1 MQQQFEWIATAAF
14 GLEGVV
20 ARELQR
26 LGIEAKAENGGAR
39 FIGTP
44 EDAQR
49 ANLWLRSADRVLLV
63 MGRFEAKSF
72 EALFE
77 GVRVLPWEDFIGV
90 NTRFP
95 VSGKCARSQLM
106 SVRDCQAITKKAIV
120 ERLKEKYRVSWFEEQ
135 GETVA
140 IDVALHGDIA
150 QLTLDASGVAL
161 NRRGYR
167 TWNGEAPL
175 RETLAAALVSLSP
188 WRPGMPLH
196 DPMCGT
202 GTLLIEA
209 AMRMAD
215 RAPGLMRDFAIEQWR
230 GMPVSAFAA
239 IREEA
244 KDRFAPDHI
253 EGISG
258 ADIDP
263 QAVELARRH
272 LRQAGLEGRV
282 RFDVSDAR
290 TCQRSEASGAFLTNP
305 PYGERL
311 SDRKSC
317 EALYREMGLLLRRHP
332 GWTLSAITS
341 HPGFE
346 RCFGRRADKK
356 RRFYNGRLECEF
368 MTFGLGQE
376 NRKKTSP
383 RQP

>member
-1 MQQQFEWIATAAF
+1 MNTQYEWIATAAF

-20 ARELQR
+20 ARELER
-26 LGIEAKAENGGAR
+26 LNIPARAENGGAR
-39 FIGTP
+39 FSASL
-44 EDAQR
+44 EDAMR
-49 ANLWLRSADRVLLV
+49 ANLWLRCADRVLLV
-63 MGRFEAKSF
+63 VGRFEARSF
-72 EALFE
+72 EELFE
-77 GVRVLPWEDFIGV
+77 GVKALPWEDYIGR

-120 ERLKEKYRVSWFEEQ
+120 ERLKSRYRVDWLEETD
-135 GETVA
+135 ETVA
-140 IDVALHGDIA
+140 IDVALHGDMA

-188 WRPGMPLH
+188 WRPGMRLH

-202 GTLLIEA
+202 GTLMIEA
-209 AMRMAD
+209 AMRMAN
-215 RAPGLMRDFAIEQWR
+215 RAPGLTREFAMEAWRD
-230 GMPVSAFAA
+230 MPVDAFRA

-244 KDRFAPDHI
+244 QAAFDPGLV

-258 ADIDP
+258 SDIDP
-263 QAVELARRH
+263 QAVELANRH
-272 LRQAGLEGRV
+272 LKQAGLAGRV
-282 RFDVSDAR
+282 SFTVGDAR
-290 TCQRSEASGAFLTNP
+290 ECHVDAERGAFLCNP

-311 SDRKSC
+311 SDRKEC
-317 EALYREMGLLLRRHP
+317 ETLYREMGMLLRRHP
-332 GWTLSAITS
+332 GFTLSAITS

-346 RCFGRRADKK
+346 RCFGRRADRK

-368 MTFGLGQE
+368 MTFGLPAP
-376 NRKKTSP
+376 KK
-383 RQP
+383 RR

>member
-1 MQQQFEWIATAAF
+1 MSIQYEWIATAAF

-20 ARELQR
+20 ARELER
-26 LGIEAKAENGGAR
+26 LNIPAKAENGGAR
-39 FIGTP
+39 FMATL
-44 EDAQR
+44 EDAMR
-49 ANLWLRSADRVLLV
+49 ANLWLRCADRVLLV
-63 MGRFEAKSF
+63 LGRFEARSF
-72 EALFE
+72 EELFE
-77 GVRVLPWEDFIGV
+77 GVKALPWEDFIGR

-120 ERLKEKYRVSWFEEQ
+120 ERLKSKYRVDWLEETE
-135 GETVA
+135 ETVA
-140 IDVALHGDIA
+140 IDVALHGDVA

-188 WRPGMPLH
+188 WRPGMALH

-202 GTLLIEA
+202 GTLMIEA
-209 AMRMAD
+209 AMRMAN
-215 RAPGLMRDFAIEQWR
+215 RAPGLTREFAMETWRD
-230 GMPVSAFAA
+230 MPLDAFKA

-244 KDRFAPDHI
+244 QAAFEPERI

-258 ADIDP
+258 SDIDP
-263 QAVELARRH
+263 EAVELANRH
-272 LRQAGLEGRV
+272 LKQAGLAGRV
-282 RFDVSDAR
+282 SFTVCDAR
-290 TCQRSEASGAFLTNP
+290 ELNVDAERGAFLCNP

-311 SDRKSC
+311 SDRKEC
-317 EALYREMGLLLRRHP
+317 EALYREMSMLLRRHP
-332 GWTLSAITS
+332 GFTLSAITS

-368 MTFGLGQE
+368 MTFGLPAQKK
-376 NRKKTSP
+376 RK
-383 RQP
+383 

>member
-1 MQQQFEWIATAAF
+1 MQQQYEWIATAAF

-20 ARELQR
+20 ARELGR

-39 FIGTP
+39 FTGTP
-44 EDAQR
+44 EDALR

-63 MGRFEAKSF
+63 MGHFEARSF

-77 GVRVLPWEDFIGV
+77 GVRALPWEAFIGV

-95 VSGKCARSQLM
+95 VSGKCVRSQLM
-106 SVRDCQAITKKAIV
+106 SVRDCQAITKKAVV

-215 RAPGLMRDFAIEQWR
+215 RAPGLTRDFALEQWR
-230 GMPVSAFAA
+230 GMPAPAFAA

-244 KDRFAPDHI
+244 KERFSPERI

-272 LRQAGLEGRV
+272 LRQAGLEGRI
-282 RFDVSDAR
+282 RFDVADAR
-290 TCQRSEASGAFLTNP
+290 TCQRPESSGVFLSNP

-317 EALYREMGLLLRRHP
+317 EALYKEMGQLLRRHP
-332 GWTLSAITS
+332 GWSLCAITS

-368 MTFGLGQE
+368 MTFGAPQGSR
-376 NRKKTSP
+376 RKPSP